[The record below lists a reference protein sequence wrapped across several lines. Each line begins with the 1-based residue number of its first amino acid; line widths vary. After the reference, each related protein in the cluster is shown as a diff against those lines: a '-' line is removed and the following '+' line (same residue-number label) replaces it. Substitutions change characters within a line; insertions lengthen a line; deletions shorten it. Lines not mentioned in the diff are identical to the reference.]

1 MVNDTF
7 AICANT
13 YIKEA
18 NRYSMP
24 NINNA
29 QNRGVALNMA
39 NENRVINSIMSSGTG
54 DAVMSDITGRTKEY
68 KHLIDYGL
76 DAKVANRLDEI
87 FKTGLYHYLLIQI
100 IRAIIIIQKYVL
112 FLNKLFD
119 E

>member
-39 NENRVINSIMSSGTG
+39 NGPMIWFEIHLMYQ
-54 DAVMSDITGRTKEY
+54 ITLPE
-68 KHLIDYGL
+68 KHLL
-76 DAKVANRLDEI
+76 EI
-87 FKTGLYHYLLIQI
+87 HTW
-100 IRAIIIIQKYVL
+100 RAR
-112 FLNKLFD
+112 FLN
-119 E
+119 

>member
-1 MVNDTF
+1 MVNDTS
-7 AICANT
+7 AICANI
-13 YIKEA
+13 YIKEG

-24 NINNA
+24 NNNNA

-54 DAVMSDITGRTKEY
+54 DAVMSDVTSRTKEY

-87 FKTGLYHYLLIQI
+87 FKTGWYHYLLIQS
-100 IRAIIIIQKYVL
+100 IREI
-112 FLNKLFD
+112 FKL
-119 E
+119 